1 MRDAVNIKELEFQF
15 RGDDCKVS
23 DVWMTEDNEVYIS
36 LYTEGKVWV
45 NVRAVDL
52 KKYLKSNNNKI

>member
-1 MRDAVNIKELEFQF
+1 MRDAINIKELEFQF
-15 RGDDCKVS
+15 RGNDCKVS
-23 DVWMTEDNEVYIS
+23 DIWMTENNEIYIS

-52 KKYLKSNNNKI
+52 KKYLKSSNNKN